1 MVPEVEL
8 EDEETSASCSPRG
21 SVARQLAAV
30 CPVYLLHLCY
40 GMSGGHPAVTTPQVT
55 GSTNNM

>member
-1 MVPEVEL
+1 MAP
-8 EDEETSASCSPRG
+8 SP
-21 SVARQLAAV
+21 SVWRQLAAV

-55 GSTNNM
+55 GSTYNM